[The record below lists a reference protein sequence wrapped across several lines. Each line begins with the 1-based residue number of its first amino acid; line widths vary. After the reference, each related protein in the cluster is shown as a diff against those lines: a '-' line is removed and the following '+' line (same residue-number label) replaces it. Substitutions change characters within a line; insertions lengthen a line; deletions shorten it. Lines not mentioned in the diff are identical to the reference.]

1 MKFYDLMTMA
11 LQNLSRRKM
20 RTILTMIGVVA
31 GTGMLV
37 FMVSLGLGAQQS
49 IQEMLE
55 GMGDLTIIEI
65 YNYGGGA
72 NQAGLDDKAMAQIQA
87 MDGVLV
93 ATPFYNANADLLM
106 VSGKQD
112 RYQMNMYNVVGVY
125 PQALQYLGYEYLE
138 GSGFTENSPPYTVV
152 FGQYAAYEFRDNK
165 KKPGFNRVD
174 PYPDAN
180 GKIKDPFVD
189 VMHDKLIIRTNT
201 NKEGAKQYEYK
212 VTPAGILKED
222 WGKGYETSRG
232 IFMDINDL
240 KRMEADYNKA
250 NGLKKEEKK
259 GYEQAKVKCTDIK
272 MVGQVEEAIQ
282 AMGFNTYS
290 QESQRKPLEDWVQQ
304 QQLFYGIIG
313 GMTLFVAA
321 VGIANT
327 MYMSIYERT
336 REIGVMKVVG
346 CFVTDIR
353 SEFLLEAGT
362 IGFCG
367 GIIGVL
373 ISYLFSFLS
382 NYFGFSLGGMGGMMG
397 GGGGSSMS
405 IIPPWLALGGIVFA
419 TLVGLLSGFFPSNRA
434 VRISALEAIK
444 HD

>member
-72 NQAGLDDKAMAQIQA
+72 NQAVLDDKAMAQIQA
-87 MDGVLV
+87 MDAVLV

-165 KKPGFNRVD
+165 KKPGFNRGGPLPRRQWKD
-174 PYPDAN
+174 QRPLCGRDARQ
-180 GKIKDPFVD
+180 IDHP
-189 VMHDKLIIRTNT
+189 HQHQQR
-201 NKEGAKQYEYK
+201 
-212 VTPAGILKED
+212 
-222 WGKGYETSRG
+222 RG
-232 IFMDINDL
+232 
-240 KRMEADYNKA
+240 
-250 NGLKKEEKK
+250 
-259 GYEQAKVKCTDIK
+259 QAV
-272 MVGQVEEAIQ
+272 
-282 AMGFNTYS
+282 
-290 QESQRKPLEDWVQQ
+290 
-304 QQLFYGIIG
+304 
-313 GMTLFVAA
+313 
-321 VGIANT
+321 
-327 MYMSIYERT
+327 
-336 REIGVMKVVG
+336 
-346 CFVTDIR
+346 
-353 SEFLLEAGT
+353 
-362 IGFCG
+362 
-367 GIIGVL
+367 
-373 ISYLFSFLS
+373 
-382 NYFGFSLGGMGGMMG
+382 
-397 GGGGSSMS
+397 
-405 IIPPWLALGGIVFA
+405 
-419 TLVGLLSGFFPSNRA
+419 
-434 VRISALEAIK
+434 
-444 HD
+444 